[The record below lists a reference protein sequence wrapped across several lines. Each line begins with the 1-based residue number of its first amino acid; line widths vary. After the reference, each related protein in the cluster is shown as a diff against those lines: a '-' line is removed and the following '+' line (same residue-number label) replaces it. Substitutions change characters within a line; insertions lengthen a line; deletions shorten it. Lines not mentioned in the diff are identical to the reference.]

1 MPIKIINLRVPS
13 YPLIGFGLFT
23 LLQCTKPCDA
33 CMEVDLYGYLS
44 QETALTLGTL
54 FAIGSRW
61 IVRAAAKTPEAPTL
75 NFNRN
80 FAFEIGA
87 VPLANL
93 APGLCH
99 FVVGFGQVHWKA
111 KIPNP
116 NHCQKSWLG
125 WLHPSSYRMRP
136 SDSNSGARHRDK
148 THQAFDVRYIPQGK
162 GPLRHAFNL
171 AQEIQPAGTAGIN
184 RSNTAARAVLEQ
196 PCSTGGRT
204 DTVRPKRE
212 PTGRTDLS
220 DRSRLVL
227 CNRSQEL
234 IGQACPTRRQVLRS
248 DSACPTTGR
257 TRLFEHRSNCRVRPV
272 NAGIDPNQPP
282 ARHPKVYPS
291 PPVAR
296 HLQAPPE
303 TKLPAGT
310 SLKRKAPDAGL

>member
-136 SDSNSGARHRDK
+136 SDSNSGARHR
-148 THQAFDVRYIPQGK
+148 RPG
-162 GPLRHAFNL
+162 RL
-171 AQEIQPAGTAGIN
+171 ATEFE
-184 RSNTAARAVLEQ
+184 SV
-196 PCSTGGRT
+196 
-204 DTVRPKRE
+204 
-212 PTGRTDLS
+212 
-220 DRSRLVL
+220 
-227 CNRSQEL
+227 
-234 IGQACPTRRQVLRS
+234 S
-248 DSACPTTGR
+248 DSLGGARPSLNRMAASDKNSDAAIRARFSGSELPPT
-257 TRLFEHRSNCRVRPV
+257 P
-272 NAGIDPNQPP
+272 
-282 ARHPKVYPS
+282 
-291 PPVAR
+291 
-296 HLQAPPE
+296 
-303 TKLPAGT
+303 
-310 SLKRKAPDAGL
+310 